1 MARLDLVQSFAC
13 VGLCALLVAGCGDD
27 PSPARSSESPS
38 PESTATPEP
47 ESPDT
52 AASDTT
58 ASGRE
63 APGDSPSDDTT
74 AATET
79 PAPDTTRQTARTAD
93 QKNRIG
99 PTLRRLMRGDRRVQ
113 RRVEPVGQRDGEP
126 VYSVTI
132 ECDRPSAL
140 REAGLPLTS
149 VQGDVITARLTLDQV
164 RVAAAVA
171 AVQIIRADTPV
182 RPHSM
187 SPSSGQG
194 PSANGSPH
202 PPSERRW

>member
-1 MARLDLVQSFAC
+1 MVRLGQMQRFVAL
-13 VGLCALLVAGCGDD
+13 GLCALLVAGCGDD
-27 PSPARSSESPS
+27 PSPPRSSESPS

-47 ESPDT
+47 AAPDT

-58 ASGRE
+58 TSGRE
-63 APGDSPSDDTT
+63 APGESPSDDTT
-74 AATET
+74 AATEM
-79 PAPDTTRQTARTAD
+79 PAPDTTRQTALAAD

-99 PTLRRLMRGDRRVQ
+99 PTLQRLMRGDRRVE
-113 RRVEPVGQRDGEP
+113 RRVEPVGQRDGAP

-140 REAGLPLTS
+140 RAAGLPLTS
-149 VQGDVITARLTLDQV
+149 VQGDVITARLTLDQI
-164 RVAAAVA
+164 RVAATVE

-187 SPSSGQG
+187 SPSSRQD
-194 PSANGSPH
+194 PSANAASDS
-202 PPSERRW
+202 PSERRW